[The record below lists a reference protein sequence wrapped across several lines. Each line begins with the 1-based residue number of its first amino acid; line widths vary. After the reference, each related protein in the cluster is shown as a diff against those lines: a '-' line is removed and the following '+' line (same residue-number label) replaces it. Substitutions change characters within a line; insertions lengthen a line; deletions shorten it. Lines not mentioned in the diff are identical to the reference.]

1 MWMEGVQAAM
11 LTRNLQPDQWR
22 NREEWRL
29 VSGRRQQLFKKKK
42 PDR

>member
-1 MWMEGVQAAM
+1 MEGVQTAM
-11 LTRNLQPDQWR
+11 TTRNLGSEQWK

-29 VSGRRQQLFKKKK
+29 VSGRRRQLLKK